1 MSGDTLAVITGCA
14 ALAVF
19 IFAEL
24 RIRRIRMDGIDKILS
39 KYTKGDDEQ

>member
-1 MSGDTLAVITGCA
+1 MSGDTLAIITGCA

-24 RIRRIRMDGIDKILS
+24 RIRRIRMDGKEKILG
-39 KYTKGDDEQ
+39 KYTKGDEE